1 MTGHPSCPVDLQAM
15 PMLPARDYESEH
27 TRFIRELL
35 QKRPE
40 IAAEQKKG
48 RAIWWDK
55 RPTDLEQ
62 RREMDI
68 ARVPMKAY
76 VYGSE

>member
-1 MTGHPSCPVDLQAM
+1 
-15 PMLPARDYESEH
+15 MLPARDYESEH

-40 IAAEQKKG
+40 IVAEQKKG

-55 RPTDLEQ
+55 APEEVE
-62 RREMDI
+62 RRRDMDR
-68 ARVPMKAY
+68 AGVPQKPY

>member
-1 MTGHPSCPVDLQAM
+1 
-15 PMLPARDYESEH
+15 MLPARDYESEH

-40 IAAEQKKG
+40 IVAEQKKG

-55 RPTDLEQ
+55 APDEVEQ
-62 RREMDI
+62 RRDMDR
-68 ARVPMKAY
+68 ARVPQKPY